1 MIMNKLYIAGDSFAS
16 LVEQQPIG
24 NSWSEILA
32 NEYNLE
38 LVNVSRPSASN
49 FSIALQV
56 DWIANHIT
64 ANDFAIIFLT
74 DHSRKTLVDL
84 DIEKENKSHPLEYH
98 SKYSTQRLTGH
109 VEFSKQS
116 RLLTTTQFRPDKAKN
131 FYRDWFDLE
140 MQQVE
145 DRLVL
150 VGALSILNQKTNK
163 FIVCKGGYGKEFSIS
178 PYATP
183 YPNST
188 SRPKRDRNK
197 DDITHNTLCLS
208 ADQFVELT
216 GDMMLGWSE
225 PTDYINHLDDMTH
238 RKVAIYLRKHIR
250 V

>member
-1 MIMNKLYIAGDSFAS
+1 MNRLYVAGDSFAS

-32 NEYNLE
+32 KEYNLE

-49 FSIALQV
+49 FSIALQI
-56 DWIANHIT
+56 DWITNQIT
-64 ANDFAIIFLT
+64 NDDFAIIFLT

-84 DIEKENKSHPLEYH
+84 DIEKENKTHPLEYH

-109 VEFSKQS
+109 VEFSKQA
-116 RLLTTTQFRPDKAKN
+116 RLLTTTQFRPDKASS

-140 MQQVE
+140 IQQVE
-145 DRLVL
+145 DRFILT
-150 VGALSILNQKTNK
+150 GALSTLSQKTDK
-163 FIVCKGGYGKEFSIS
+163 FIVCKGGYGKEFSLS
-178 PYATP
+178 PYANP

-197 DDITHNTLCLS
+197 DDITCDTLCLKEN
-208 ADQFVELT
+208 QFVELT

-225 PTDYINHLDDMTH
+225 PTNYINHLDDITH
-238 RKVAIYLRKHIR
+238 IKVATYLRKHIR
-250 V
+250 I